1 MKYFLQLLVLVSIIG
16 ICYGLYLKPVN
27 PKIGDLFV
35 GLSLVLLIFITMPI
49 FIFRRWKNKD
59 VKDYMLTKENIEK
72 MRDFNDSK
80 WYYFD
85 DIINYFL
92 THQKVSGLS
101 QMNYRL
107 PDFF

>member
-1 MKYFLQLLVLVSIIG
+1 MKYFLQLLVLASIIG
-16 ICYGLYLKPVN
+16 ICYGLYLKPIN
-27 PKIGDLFV
+27 PKNGDLFV

-80 WYYFD
+80 
-85 DIINYFL
+85 
-92 THQKVSGLS
+92 
-101 QMNYRL
+101 
-107 PDFF
+107 

>member
-1 MKYFLQLLVLVSIIG
+1 MKMVYCFWYIMFKIEVVYFSNYEIMKYFLQFFVLSSIIG
-16 ICYGLYLKPVN
+16 ICYGLYLKPIN
-27 PKIGDLFV
+27 PKNGDLFV

-80 WYYFD
+80 
-85 DIINYFL
+85 
-92 THQKVSGLS
+92 
-101 QMNYRL
+101 
-107 PDFF
+107 